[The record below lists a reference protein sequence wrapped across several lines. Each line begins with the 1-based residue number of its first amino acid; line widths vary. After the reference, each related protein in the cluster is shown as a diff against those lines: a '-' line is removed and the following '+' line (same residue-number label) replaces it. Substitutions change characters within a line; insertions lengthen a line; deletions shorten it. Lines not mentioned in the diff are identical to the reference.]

1 MGILTVNSDFE
12 KLYGSIEN
20 MPYNV
25 RREYL
30 KNSYFTIE
38 VLDDEEI
45 TDKTITVIL
54 YTKVIPF
61 ITYRI
66 NKGNWVVKEQGT
78 NINVKRGDIV
88 EFKGNMDY
96 SYYTDEAQHS
106 DIRTFVMY
114 SNCKVNVYGNILSL
128 FYGSDMIEHDKLY
141 FEHAC
146 DQMFNYNSNYFLKIV
161 DASNLILPSRLSP
174 HCYSGMFKYIT
185 TLTVAPE
192 INNTSSAV
200 NNEYF
205 AGMFRGCSNLN
216 YIKFTGI
223 YKNGNFSNWVNG
235 VGQTGTFVKNFS
247 EKFPTGVHGIPSGW
261 TVIDLNC
268 EPTKSISFTP
278 NSGNIYSGD
287 NIALMYG
294 NNNNEVTGIK
304 YTLDGTDPTVNGIEY
319 EDYINITEEG
329 TLTIKAVAY
338 NYANNKYYYSDIYT
352 ANYTVLPEPMKIYV
366 DKFPEIN
373 VEDPPYWEDA
383 GYNTRD
389 EFIAAVIEEPYENG
403 CDVWRYSNDTLEY
416 DGNEYYVWTVG
427 GNNQGGSIP
436 DAFLLT
442 TTDNYETLYGES
454 LEEDI
459 LNEFSSLYGYT
470 FTDDM
475 TEGYIQEDLGDD
487 KKYLVKVVN
496 NTTNE
501 D

>member
-1 MGILTVNSDFE
+1 MGVVVINSDLL
-12 KLYGSIEN
+12 KVYGSIDN

-45 TDKTITVIL
+45 TDKTITVLL
-54 YTKVIPF
+54 YNEVIPF

-66 NKGNWVVKEQGT
+66 NKGNWVVKESGSN
-78 NINVKRGDIV
+78 NINVKKGDIV
-88 EFKGNMDY
+88 EFKGNIDY
-96 SYYTDEAQHS
+96 SYYTDEEQHA
-106 DIRTFVMY
+106 DVIAFTIY

-141 FEHAC
+141 FEKAC
-146 DQMFNYNSNYFLKIV
+146 RKMFSYSSSKFLKIV
-161 DASNLILPSRLSP
+161 DASNLILPSVLSP
-174 HCYSGMFKYIT
+174 GCYSDMFNYIT

-192 INNTSSAV
+192 INNTIAVV
-200 NNEYF
+200 NNGYF
-205 AGMFRGCSNLN
+205 TEMFKGCSNLN

-223 YKNGNFSNWVNG
+223 YRNGNFSNWVNG

-247 EKFPTGVHGIPSGW
+247 EKFPTGASGIPSGW

-268 EPTKSISFTP
+268 EPTKSIIITP
-278 NSGNIYSGD
+278 NGGNIYSGD
-287 NIALMYG
+287 NITLRYG

-319 EDYINITEEG
+319 EEYISITEEG
-329 TLTIKAVAY
+329 ELTIKVVAY
-338 NYANNKYYYSDIYT
+338 NYANEKYYYSDVYT
-352 ANYTVLPEPMKIYV
+352 ANYTVLPEPMNIYI
-366 DKFPEIN
+366 DKFPSD
-373 VEDPPYWEDA
+373 EDAPYWEDM
-383 GYNTRD
+383 GCETRA
-389 EFIAAVIEEPYENG
+389 EYMAACIEEPFEMG
-403 CDVWRYSNDTLEY
+403 CDKWVYTNDTLEY
-416 DGNEYYVWTVG
+416 DGNEYYVWKFS
-427 GNNQGGSIP
+427 GNNMEGSNP
-436 DAFLLT
+436 DALLLT

-454 LEEDI
+454 LEDDI
-459 LNEFSSLYGYT
+459 TNTFTSLYGFT
-470 FTDDM
+470 FTDDI
-475 TEGYIQEDLGDD
+475 TEGYTQEDLGED